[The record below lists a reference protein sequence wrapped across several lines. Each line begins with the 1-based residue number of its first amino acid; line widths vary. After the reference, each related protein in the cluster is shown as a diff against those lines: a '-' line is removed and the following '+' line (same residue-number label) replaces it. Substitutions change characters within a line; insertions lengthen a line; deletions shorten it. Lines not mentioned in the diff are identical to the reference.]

1 MKALEKELQGFPSLL
16 YIGGQSQ
23 APEGGKAEG
32 SFSGFF
38 PYLSTFSL
46 WGEGWEV
53 VVVVVLA
60 LLFLLSLANP

>member
-23 APEGGKAEG
+23 APEGGKTEG

-38 PYLSTFSL
+38 PCLFTFSL